1 VAVAEGG
8 DGTQTRFMR
17 KFSDRADAGRQLAS
31 HMDFLR
37 GQDVVVLGL
46 PRGGVPVA
54 FEVADA
60 LQAPLDIL
68 LVRKLGVPFHPE
80 LAFGAIGEGGV
91 RALNRSVMREARLGG
106 KEMAA
111 VENKERAELQRRSE
125 RFRGDHPPISLKGR
139 IAVIID
145 DGIATGSTARAACQ
159 VARAKGASRVV
170 LGVPVGAGDTAME
183 FAKYADEVV
192 CLETPVPYFAVGQGY
207 RNFAQTSDDE
217 VAALLNRARRSFG
230 AAVTAGNDDPAL
242 RDEEIRVTAGQISVA
257 GHLTIP
263 RHPKG
268 VIVFAH
274 GSGSSRHSPR
284 NRYVAEVLNKAGF
297 ATVLF
302 DLLTPEEERNRANV
316 FDIALLA
323 SRLVHVTAWLAS
335 QPDTAS
341 LPVGYFGAST
351 GAGAALAAAA
361 HPGVKVAAVVS
372 RGGRPDLARDS
383 LREVHAPTLLIVGG
397 RDEMVLNLNRQ
408 ARAAIPAECEVAV
421 VPGATHLFEEP
432 GTLEQVAVLAREWF
446 VDHLAHAEQ

>member
-1 VAVAEGG
+1 MAVAEGG
-8 DGTQTRFMR
+8 DSTQTRLMR

-31 HMDFLR
+31 RMDFLR

-60 LQAPLDIL
+60 LEAPLDIL

-91 RALNRSVMREARLGG
+91 RILNRSVMREARLSG

-170 LGVPVGAGDTAME
+170 LGVPVGAGDTAEE

-207 RNFAQTSDDE
+207 RNFTQTSDDE
-217 VAALLNRARRSFG
+217 VATLLNRARRSFG
-230 AAVTAGNDDPAL
+230 APAKAGNDDPPL
-242 RDEEIRVTAGQISVA
+242 RDEEIQVTAGQVSVA

-263 RHPKG
+263 RHPQG

-302 DLLTPEEERNRANV
+302 DLLTPDEEPNRANV

-323 SRLVHVTAWLAS
+323 SRLVHVTGWLAS

-372 RGGRPDLARDS
+372 RGGRPDLAGDS

-397 RDEMVLNLNRQ
+397 RDEWSLSSTGR
-408 ARAAIPAECEVAV
+408 
-421 VPGATHLFEEP
+421 
-432 GTLEQVAVLAREWF
+432 LEQQSLPSAWSPWSLAPPTCSRNRARSSKWPCW
-446 VDHLAHAEQ
+446 HASGSSTT